1 MHTKPSE
8 DLRDQELTELGR
20 YFTPGEAVRARAL
33 ATQLGTFLLHQHAK
47 RLRKLSARFSDRP
60 RKAAALKIWLASL
73 SKERQGSFAELA
85 AFEAAAL
92 VLPANVDS
100 AHWYSGWKILQDYP
114 GSTPDSLCAQASELE
129 GLYAQA
135 VLRRSK
141 GAQTGEQALEGEAS
155 VTERMPGRRG
165 SRSASR
171 PVTTLATY
179 EPAGR

>member
-1 MHTKPSE
+1 MYTKPSE
-8 DLRDQELTELGR
+8 CLRDRELTELGR
-20 YFTPGEAVRARAL
+20 YFTPGEVARARAL

-73 SKERQGSFAELA
+73 PQERHGSFAELA

-92 VLPANVDS
+92 VLPASVDS

-114 GSTPDSLCAQASELE
+114 GSTPDSLRPQASELE
-129 GLYAQA
+129 SLYAQA

-141 GAQTGEQALEGEAS
+141 GAQNGEQAADGAAPGA
-155 VTERMPGRRG
+155 TRTPGRR
-165 SRSASR
+165 SPRAASR
-171 PVTTLATY
+171 PVTTLA
-179 EPAGR
+179 AS

>member
-1 MHTKPSE
+1 MHTKPS
-8 DLRDQELTELGR
+8 DARDQELSELGR
-20 YFTPGEAVRARAL
+20 YFTPSEAARARAL

-73 SKERQGSFAELA
+73 SRERQGSFAELA

-92 VLPANVDS
+92 VLPASVDG

-114 GSTPDSLCAQASELE
+114 GSTPDSLRTQADELE
-129 GLYAQA
+129 CLYAQA

-141 GAQTGEQALEGEAS
+141 GAPTQEQAPEGEAP
-155 VTERMPGRRG
+155 VTARMPAGRRG
-165 SRSASR
+165 PRSASR
-171 PVTTLATY
+171 PVTTLA
-179 EPAGR
+179 AS